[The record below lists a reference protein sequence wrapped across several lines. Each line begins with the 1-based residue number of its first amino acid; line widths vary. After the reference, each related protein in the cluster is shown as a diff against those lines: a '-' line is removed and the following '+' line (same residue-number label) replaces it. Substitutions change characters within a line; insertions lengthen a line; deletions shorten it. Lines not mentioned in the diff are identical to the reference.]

1 MQRCSAAKGMAMRK
15 ILSMAL
21 LLGLVI
27 APCAAMAQT
36 NKLDAPLFEAVLK
49 TARAYAADRS
59 LILYC
64 LRKRDEFV
72 PFLYAGVHL
81 DLAYALQLLR
91 ASGADE
97 RQRAVLIEAV
107 LRNVHSVRRDEE
119 DPPRNVDCVAAN
131 VEESVAQLK
140 GVGAPLFMRPPFEK
154 LKP

>member
-1 MQRCSAAKGMAMRK
+1 
-15 ILSMAL
+15 MAL
-21 LLGLVI
+21 LSSLVL
-27 APCAAMAQT
+27 APCAAMART

-97 RQRAVLIEAV
+97 RQRALLIEAV
-107 LRNVHSVRRDEE
+107 LRNVRSVGRDEE
-119 DPPRNVDCVAAN
+119 NLRLDPDCVAAN
-131 VEESVAQLK
+131 VEESLAQLK